1 MHGGAAVFLD
11 MSVISLP
18 KETNDM
24 YQMGINLPGISD
36 GQADMVLLKIMQ
48 MAMVIQI
55 VMVAVGVLVCFFGLK
70 LVRVLSVFAGL
81 LIGCGIGAAAAF
93 GLGFSGTM
101 IPVMI
106 LLCTVV
112 MAVLCGGIRRLGIF
126 FVVLLQ
132 TLGIAASLFLP
143 GAKDLTQ
150 VLLVLGIGAAA
161 ALLLAVL
168 AVMKPELVVV
178 VVTGISGGLSAGT
191 AAAALI
197 GISGNMWAG
206 YGISALAALV
216 GIWVQFMMQSRKIG
230 KNERVYAQ
238 RMKGQVSRESEVEKA
253 RKILEEEDEEEEGSH
268 RKGTGKSKAG
278 RSIDGE
284 DDEDDDIT
292 IISEE
297 L

>member
-1 MHGGAAVFLD
+1 
-11 MSVISLP
+11 
-18 KETNDM
+18 M

-132 TLGIAASLFLP
+132 T
-143 GAKDLTQ
+143 
-150 VLLVLGIGAAA
+150 
-161 ALLLAVL
+161 
-168 AVMKPELVVV
+168 
-178 VVTGISGGLSAGT
+178 
-191 AAAALI
+191 
-197 GISGNMWAG
+197 
-206 YGISALAALV
+206 
-216 GIWVQFMMQSRKIG
+216 
-230 KNERVYAQ
+230 
-238 RMKGQVSRESEVEKA
+238 
-253 RKILEEEDEEEEGSH
+253 
-268 RKGTGKSKAG
+268 
-278 RSIDGE
+278 
-284 DDEDDDIT
+284 
-292 IISEE
+292 
-297 L
+297 

>member
-1 MHGGAAVFLD
+1 
-11 MSVISLP
+11 
-18 KETNDM
+18 M

-36 GQADMVLLKIMQ
+36 GQTEMVLSKIMQ
-48 MAMVIQI
+48 MAMLIQI
-55 VMVAVGVLVCFFGLK
+55 VMVAVGVLICFFGLK
-70 LVRVLSVFAGL
+70 LVRVLSVFAGI
-81 LIGCGIGAAAAF
+81 LIGGGIGAAAVF

-112 MAVLCGGIRRLGIF
+112 MAVLCGGIRKLGIF

-143 GAKDLTQ
+143 GAKGLTQ
-150 VLLVLGIGAAA
+150 VFLVLGIGAAA

-178 VVTGISGGLSAGT
+178 VVTGIFGGLSAGT

-197 GISGNMWAG
+197 GISGNIWAG
-206 YGISALAALV
+206 YGISALAALI

-230 KNERVYAQ
+230 KNEIVYAQ

-253 RKILEEEDEEEEGSH
+253 RKILEEEDEEEESH
-268 RKGTGKSKAG
+268 RKDPGKSEAG
-278 RSIDGE
+278 HSIDGE